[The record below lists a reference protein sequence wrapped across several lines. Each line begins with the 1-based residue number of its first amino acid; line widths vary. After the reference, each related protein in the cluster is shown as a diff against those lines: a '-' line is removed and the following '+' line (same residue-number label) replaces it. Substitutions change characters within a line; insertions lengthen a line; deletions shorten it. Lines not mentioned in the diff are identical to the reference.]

1 MSIANTNTLPVV
13 QPVESLIREYYRT
26 QINTKPELDLER
38 VEKVVNFNLGS
49 YNLPYISTQAPKAF
63 SSRKDE
69 ITYLLAGSN
78 LTKENK
84 LWAYHHEYIREGL
97 QHLLVKHAE
106 LIEQGY
112 KTVSPSEHNLFHQLS
127 INKLIMKKPN
137 NMIETDIEFIK
148 EQVVLLLDELNEIER
163 KEKMDVVKAQ
173 EWAKAVHAE
182 QQKAFDKAVAELAA
196 SEANNLNDMYMN
208 FSQYFN
214 GIESRDYW
222 FFDELKELCGNASN
236 KDIEEVLT
244 HLNFIPVRKYLADDK
259 QHKLWVKESE
269 AETLDYKSIEY
280 KQ

>member
-1 MSIANTNTLPVV
+1 MSIATDTLPTV
-13 QPVESLIREYYRT
+13 QPVEELIKEYYRT
-26 QINTKPELDLER
+26 QVTKPELDQER
-38 VEKVVNFNLGS
+38 VDKVVNFNLAS

-69 ITYLLAGSN
+69 ITYLLSGSN

-84 LWAYHHEYIREGL
+84 LCAYHHEYVREGL
-97 QHLLVKHAE
+97 QQLLLVHAE
-106 LIEQGY
+106 LIQQGY
-112 KTVSPSEHNLFHQLS
+112 KTVSPSQHNLFHQLS
-127 INKLIMKKPN
+127 VNKLIMKKPDSL
-137 NMIETDIEFIK
+137 IEEDILNIK
-148 EQVVLLLDELNEIER
+148 EQVVLLLDELNKIDR

-182 QQKAFDKAVAELAA
+182 QQKAFDKAVAEFAA
-196 SEANNLNDMYMN
+196 SEASSLNDMYMN
-208 FSQYFN
+208 FSQYFDE
-214 GIESRDYW
+214 IESKDFW
-222 FFDELKELCGNASN
+222 FFDELKEMCGNGSN

>member
-1 MSIANTNTLPVV
+1 MSIANTNTLPTV
-13 QPVESLIREYYRT
+13 QSVEELIKEYYRT
-26 QINTKPELDLER
+26 QVTKPELDQER
-38 VEKVVNFNLGS
+38 VDKVGNFNLAS

-69 ITYLLAGSN
+69 ITYLLSGSN

-84 LWAYHHEYIREGL
+84 LCAYHHEYVKEGL
-97 QHLLVKHAE
+97 QYLLVKHAE

-112 KTVSPSEHNLFHQLS
+112 KTVTYKEHNLFHQLS
-127 INKLIMKKPN
+127 TNKLIMKKPDSL
-137 NMIETDIEFIK
+137 IEEDIKFIK
-148 EQVVLLLDELNEIER
+148 DQVVSLIDELNEIER
-163 KEKMDVVKAQ
+163 KEKMDVVKATD
-173 EWAKAVHAE
+173 WAKSKHDE

-196 SEANNLNDMYMN
+196 SEASSLNDMYIN
-208 FSQYFN
+208 FSQYFDE
-214 GIESRDYW
+214 IESKDYW
-222 FFDELKELCGNASN
+222 FFDELKEMCGNGSN

-244 HLNFIPVRKYLADDK
+244 HLNFTPVRKYLADDK